1 MIFYLRNQKED
12 YSMFISRE
20 KFEQMEEE
28 LKAVKLS
35 SLDWKNI
42 SLEKD
47 RELANLQKSGEELV
61 EYYNDLREKYE
72 YLRPEYDKIKK
83 ENKHAKK
90 MTVKLQQQR
99 NNAQSQLQTMEKFA
113 DELIEEKLTLRKE
126 NQQLKDANSNLYTD
140 YLDTID
146 DNDLLQ
152 DSLSLSIEALG
163 ESQKQINIL
172 KQAKDIL
179 SDDLNKAKYERDYYK
194 ELYYREGGY

>member
-83 ENKHAKK
+83 ENKHVKK

>member
-12 YSMFISRE
+12 YSMFISIE
-20 KFEQMEEE
+20 KFEEMEEE

-35 SLDWKNI
+35 SLNWKNI

-61 EYYNDLREKYE
+61 EYYNDLKEKYE

-83 ENKHAKK
+83 ENKHVKK

-126 NQQLKDANSNLYTD
+126 NQQLKDANSNLHTD
-140 YLDTID
+140 YLDALD
-146 DNDLLQ
+146 NNDLLQ

-179 SDDLNKAKYERDYYK
+179 SDNLNKAKYERDYYK

>member
-1 MIFYLRNQKED
+1 
-12 YSMFISRE
+12 MFINKE

-90 MTVKLQQQR
+90 MAVKLQQQR
-99 NNAQSQLQTMEKFA
+99 NNTQSQLQTMEKFA

-140 YLDTID
+140 YLDTLD
-146 DNDLLQ
+146 ENDLLQ
-152 DSLSLSIEALG
+152 DSLSLSIETL
-163 ESQKQINIL
+163 EENQKQINIL

-179 SDDLNKAKYERDYYK
+179 TDDLNKAKYERDYYR